1 MWEDKL
7 FSEKYGSER
16 FKDQIYKVS
25 NSELQYIISSKL
37 FGM

>member
-7 FSEKYGSER
+7 FSEKYDSER
-16 FKDQIYKVS
+16 IKDQIYKVS
-25 NSELQYIISSKL
+25 NFELQYIISSKL